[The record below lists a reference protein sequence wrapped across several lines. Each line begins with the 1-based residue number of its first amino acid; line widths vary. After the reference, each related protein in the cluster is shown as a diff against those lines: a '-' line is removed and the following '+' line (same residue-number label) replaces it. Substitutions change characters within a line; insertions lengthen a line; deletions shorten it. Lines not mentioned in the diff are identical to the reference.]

1 LIDKRYDY
9 WALGHVHER
18 EVLHENPWIV
28 FPGNLQAR
36 HMKETGPK
44 GATLVE
50 YDATGVTKVQ
60 HRVLDVV
67 RFARLEVAVSDAVG
81 PDDVVDACFDA
92 VHGAWQEAQERGL
105 VVRVRANGHTKA
117 HQALHRDLERWH
129 AE

>member
-1 LIDKRYDY
+1 
-9 WALGHVHER
+9 
-18 EVLHENPWIV
+18 
-28 FPGNLQAR
+28 
-36 HMKETGPK
+36 
-44 GATLVE
+44 
-50 YDATGVTKVQ
+50 
-60 HRVLDVV
+60 DVV

-129 AE
+129 AELRARANELPGVWVERCDFGTQPAHAAAEVEKRADALGQTLRA